1 MSTWIAI
8 TLRTAGA
15 VTDTNATIQ
24 KIRAPIQRA
33 IRRVVPSDKAAIST
47 EKAGWILLSIVIV
60 GAVYA
65 GLNEQ
70 INNVLSRVAEEM
82 GKIIGSGTT
91 TTGATTSSTS

>member
-1 MSTWIAI
+1 MSTWITI

-24 KIRAPIQRA
+24 KIRAPVQRA

-70 INNVLSRVAEEM
+70 INQVLVRVGEEM
-82 GKIIGSGTT
+82 GKIIGSGS
-91 TTGATTSSTS
+91 TTSTTSG